1 MQLFREVTTLDQKKT
16 QSLNDNTKGYENA
29 LFKMI
34 EALYLEFGQVNK
46 YVNDLHKCYFPDGK
60 PGIARDIKDIKE
72 LLPEQNITSKD
83 LYSLWEQLNKLA
95 NLEETLKAKQEELD
109 SYREKTEHLT
119 SDLYNLWEQLN
130 KLANLEETLKAKQEE
145 LDSYRD
151 KTEHLTSLLSFRDY
165 ENSNLRDELK
175 SKNADNYKLKQWIE
189 KLNERVSR
197 LFRSKEWRVGYF
209 FGELMRKLLRRPS
222 NKKLEDKICEIFLD
236 YDSWQKVR
244 DNQIK
249 E

>member
-16 QSLNDNTKGYENA
+16 QSLNDNNKGYENA
-29 LFKMI
+29 LFEMI

-46 YVNDLHKCYFPDGK
+46 YVNDLHKCFFPDVK
-60 PGIARDIKDIKE
+60 PGIAKTFDN
-72 LLPEQNITSKD
+72 LQ
-83 LYSLWEQLNKLA
+83 EQLN
-95 NLEETLKAKQEELD
+95 NLPDSKETLKAHQDELD
-109 SYREKTEHLT
+109 EYREKAEHL
-119 SDLYNLWEQLN
+119 
-130 KLANLEETLKAKQEE
+130 K
-145 LDSYRD
+145 
-151 KTEHLTSLLSFRDY
+151 SLLDFRDY
-165 ENSNLRDELK
+165 ENNKLREELKLKDAENKMLIQWIDKLNLRISRFLK
-175 SKNADNYKLKQWIE
+175 
-189 KLNERVSR
+189 
-197 LFRSKEWRVGYF
+197 SKEWRVGYF